1 MGSPEIRGEL
11 RVNRGTGVPGIGSS
25 KTNKGGC
32 FSSVCEGD
40 FPQAKLFGLTTG
52 EQVMRINTS
61 LGYVPVTFAKLTDD
75 ESFGPDASLA

>member
-32 FSSVCEGD
+32 FSSVAKAIPASKAFRLDNWRAGD
-40 FPQAKLFGLTTG
+40 ANQYFIGL
-52 EQVMRINTS
+52 R
-61 LGYVPVTFAKLTDD
+61 A
-75 ESFGPDASLA
+75 